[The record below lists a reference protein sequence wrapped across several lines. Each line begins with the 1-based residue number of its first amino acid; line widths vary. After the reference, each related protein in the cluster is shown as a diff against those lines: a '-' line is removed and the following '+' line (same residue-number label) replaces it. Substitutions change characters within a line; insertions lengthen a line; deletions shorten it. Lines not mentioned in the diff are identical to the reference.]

1 MLLSQTIQREH
12 KSGGAFV
19 PKMAEDL
26 IQFINLGVRLG
37 LYGEAKAHG
46 LRHTTDP
53 ELMNSAVSELLPNM
67 TGTRVTL
74 VELVGRTDLNG
85 QCGTIASL
93 PRDRSRLQALVTDG
107 RVAIL
112 LDAGGK
118 GIQVRVTN
126 MVLAAAPPR
135 VQHALAQ
142 TGKACRGLDAAR
154 AWAKSAGG
162 ADTDPDGGDVAVL
175 RAVLS
180 TAEVAEMIQLAES
193 HGAARRRD
201 QRLCGVG
208 GDGTSPA
215 AHRPCDELNS
225 DAHDVCFSNEHT
237 VLYLHHD
244 SYLQQQ
250 HPRLWAK
257 LLGTMRVVR
266 PVDAVA
272 SALHRVPSVLRR
284 RWPPAARAPR
294 SRLHAHNVRVALRS
308 GWLCWR

>member
-1 MLLSQTIQREH
+1 
-12 KSGGAFV
+12 
-19 PKMAEDL
+19 MAEDL